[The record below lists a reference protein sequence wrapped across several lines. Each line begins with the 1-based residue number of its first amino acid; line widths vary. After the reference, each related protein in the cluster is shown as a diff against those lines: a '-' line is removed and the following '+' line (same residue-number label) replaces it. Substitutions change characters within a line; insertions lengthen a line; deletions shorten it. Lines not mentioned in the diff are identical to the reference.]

1 MLVSNESGEYQSDE
15 STEKQRQKNPK
26 DRMAPL
32 AHETARGGVGLAS
45 LEGFKFALEI
55 LRPIR
60 RRAISLLPISFKF
73 GGHSQDANT
82 LENRAATRGEKIK
95 LAEPARAGSEPCG
108 STASVPSDRPGP
120 RARRRRLRR

>member
-1 MLVSNESGEYQSDE
+1 
-15 STEKQRQKNPK
+15 
-26 DRMAPL
+26 MAPL
-32 AHETARGGVGLAS
+32 AHETARRGIGLAS

-82 LENRAATRGEKIK
+82 LENRAAT
-95 LAEPARAGSEPCG
+95 
-108 STASVPSDRPGP
+108 
-120 RARRRRLRR
+120 